1 MIPSVQPRVL
11 MCRPKHFA
19 VTYAINPWMDPAGW
33 AADGRTLAAS
43 ARQEWE
49 RLHHLLLRL
58 GASVALVPPVA
69 GLPDLVFTANAA
81 VVINRKALLA
91 RFRHAERR
99 REQPYFERAFIELKA
114 RSYIDSI
121 VHLPDGLVLEGAGD
135 CVWDGTRGLFWMGH
149 GPRSALASRDAVEDT
164 FGLETVALELAD
176 PRFYHMDTALSVLSK
191 GEVMYFPG
199 AFTAAGLGEIRARV
213 APNLRIELKEEDAR
227 RLAANAVCLGDA
239 VVLSACS
246 AGLRRRLEARGY
258 RVVSTPLGSFLRS
271 GGSAFCLTLRLDRT
285 SESTASARSRRVSSD
300 YSPAAS
306 AM

>member
-1 MIPSVQPRVL
+1 MTAAVQQRLL

-19 VTYAINPWMDPAGW
+19 VTYAINPWMDPVGW
-33 AADGRTLAAS
+33 AANGRALSAS

-49 RLHHLLLRL
+49 RLHHALLRL
-58 GASVALVPPVA
+58 RATVELVPPVP

-81 VVINRKALLA
+81 VVMDRTALLA

-99 REQPYFERAFIELKA
+99 REQPYFERAFLELKA
-114 RSYIDSI
+114 RGYIDSI
-121 VHLPDGLVLEGAGD
+121 VHLPEGLVLEGAGD
-135 CVWDGTRGLFWMGH
+135 CVWDGARGLFWMGH
-149 GPRSALASRDAVEDT
+149 GPRSVLASREVVEDT

-176 PRFYHMDTALSVLSK
+176 PRFYHMDTALSALSR

-199 AFTAAGLGEIRARV
+199 AFTAAGVDAIRARV
-213 APNLRIELKEEDAR
+213 APNLRIELDEEDAC

-246 AGLRRRLEARGY
+246 PGLRRRLAARNY
-258 RVVSTPLGSFLRS
+258 RVVSAPLGSFLRG

-285 SESTASARSRRVSSD
+285 SEPTASARSRRASSD
-300 YSPAAS
+300 HSPAAS
-306 AM
+306 AV

>member
-1 MIPSVQPRVL
+1 MAPSVQPRVL

-33 AADGRTLAAS
+33 AADGRALAAA

-49 RLHHLLLRL
+49 RLHHALLRL
-58 GASVALVPPVA
+58 GATIELVPPVPD
-69 GLPDLVFTANAA
+69 LPDLVFTANAA
-81 VVINRKALLA
+81 VVMDRKALLA

-99 REQPYFERAFIELKA
+99 REQPYFERAFRELKA
-114 RSYIDSI
+114 RGYIDSI

-135 CVWDGTRGLFWMGH
+135 CVWDRARRLFWMGY
-149 GPRSALASRDAVEDT
+149 GPRSALAARDAVEDS

-176 PRFYHMDTALSVLSK
+176 PRFYHMDTALGALSK

-213 APNLRIELKEEDAR
+213 APNLRIELEEEDACL
-227 RLAANAVCLGDA
+227 LAANAVCLGNA

-246 AGLRRRLEARGY
+246 ARLRRRLEARGY

-285 SESTASARSRRVSSD
+285 SESTASARSRRMSSD
-300 YSPAAS
+300 WSPAAS